1 MSKKRWF
8 RLYIE
13 RWRDGTFGLTPNEI
27 AAYITLLCEL
37 YDRDGILIRADLDL
51 LARRCGMRPTSFRK
65 AFETLARRG
74 KLTLEGDVITSKAV
88 SEEIENRE
96 KLDGKSA
103 ENRQKLAE
111 KRNIINEIRQRLPTD
126 TENRIQTRVL
136 NAGKSQAFRTS
147 GAASPPVR
155 PQDKEPFRVSKE
167 SGSAPDLPPPQLGS
181 GQSPSVQNFIKR
193 REMARRRSA

>member
-37 YDRDGILIRADLDL
+37 YDHDGILIRADLDL

-65 AFETLARRG
+65 AFETLTRRG
-74 KLTLEGDVITSKAV
+74 KLTLDGDVITSKAV
-88 SEEIENRE
+88 SEEIISRE
-96 KLDGKSA
+96 RLDGKSA
-103 ENRQKLAE
+103 EGRQKLAE
-111 KRNIINEIRQRLPTD
+111 KRSVINEIRQRLPTD
-126 TENRIQTRVL
+126 TEERIKTRVL
-136 NAGKSQAFRTS
+136 RPEKLQTFRT
-147 GAASPPVR
+147 GIM
-155 PQDKEPFRVSKE
+155 PQNE
-167 SGSAPDLPPPQLGS
+167 SAPPPPLAA

-193 REMARRRSA
+193 REMARRRST

>member
-37 YDRDGILIRADLDL
+37 YDHDGILIRADLDL

-65 AFETLARRG
+65 AFETLTRRG

-96 KLDGKSA
+96 RLDGKSA
-103 ENRQKLAE
+103 ENRHKLAE
-111 KRNIINEIRQRLPTD
+111 KRNVINEIKQRLPTD
-126 TENRIQTRVL
+126 TESRIKTRVL
-136 NAGKSQAFRTS
+136 NAEPSRTLRTGPQNAPVQPPPVLES
-147 GAASPPVR
+147 SPPLVLESSR
-155 PQDKEPFRVSKE
+155 P
-167 SGSAPDLPPPQLGS
+167 LGA
-181 GQSPSVQNFIKR
+181 GQSPAIQNFIKR

>member
-111 KRNIINEIRQRLPTD
+111 KRNIINEIKQRLPTD

-136 NAGKSQAFRTS
+136 NAGKSQAFRT
-147 GAASPPVR
+147 R
-155 PQDKEPFRVSKE
+155 PQDKEPFRVSEE
-167 SGSAPDLPPPQLGS
+167 SGSAPDLPPPQLGG

>member
-37 YDRDGILIRADLDL
+37 YDHDGILIRADLDL

-65 AFETLARRG
+65 AFATLTRRG

-96 KLDGKSA
+96 RLDGKSA

-111 KRNIINEIRQRLPTD
+111 KRNVINAIKQRLPTD
-126 TENRIQTRVL
+126 TDKRIKTRVL
-136 NAGKSQAFRTS
+136 NAEPPLVLES
-147 GAASPPVR
+147 SPPLVL
-155 PQDKEPFRVSKE
+155 E
-167 SGSAPDLPPPQLGS
+167 SSPPLGA
-181 GQSPSVQNFIKR
+181 GQSPAIQNFIKR